1 MVLYV
6 ERMGQVTHLQ
16 LEGWKRRGFRAVLCV
31 VNKAADSENDLHPC
45 KGTAGFI
52 KDAVCF

>member
-1 MVLYV
+1 MVLYA
-6 ERMGQVTHLQ
+6 EWMGQVAHLQ

-31 VNKAADSENDLHPC
+31 VIKASDSENDLHPC
-45 KGTAGFI
+45 KGTAGFR